1 LLNGKVVCETAF
13 VDWQAQNNSVIDDLR
28 KIIERLPA
36 EQSVILIEQGITG
49 NFDFLGLRDFIF
61 REMFIEYKHEPSSV

>member
-1 LLNGKVVCETAF
+1 LILLNGKVVCETAF

-36 EQSVILIEQGITG
+36 EQSVILIE
-49 NFDFLGLRDFIF
+49 
-61 REMFIEYKHEPSSV
+61 